1 MLSENTVK
9 KILEHGLKQGADF
22 TEVFIEDTNSS
33 SINIKEHN

>member
-22 TEVFIEDTNSS
+22 TEVFVEDLFHPQ
-33 SINIKEHN
+33 SIC